1 MGEENI
7 HLKME
12 RSMMVNINMIRNMD
26 LVFLIGQTVNNFKD
40 IGLMV
45 NKMVKVY

>member
-7 HLKME
+7 HSKME
-12 RSMMVNINMIRNMD
+12 RSMMVNINMIKNMD
-26 LVFLIGQTVNNFKD
+26 LVFLIGQMVNNFKD

-45 NKMVKVY
+45 NKMARVY